1 MSADGAGA
9 SAGGEDDLAAFLGSK
24 PVPRWRRHAKWVVV
38 GVVVLLLVLVLAR
51 CARGNA
57 APDYITEPVRRGAL
71 DLTVTATGS
80 IRPTNIVQ
88 VGSEVSGR
96 IDSIFVDVND
106 RVTKGQVIAIIN
118 TDIIDDQIR
127 QARANLAA
135 AHAAVMQARATF
147 EVDQA
152 QLARLEA
159 VYRASAGK
167 VPSQT
172 ELQAAQGAVA
182 RDRAAIASAEAN
194 VAAVDATLSTAQT
207 NRSRAQIR
215 SPVSGVVL
223 ARQVESGQTV
233 AAAFNTPT
241 LFIIAED
248 LSAMQLRVS
257 VDEASIGQV
266 RAGERARFTVDAY
279 PGRQFDAVVERVD
292 LASTNTAS
300 TVSASG
306 GTAASAAGATSSVVQ
321 YEARLRVDNTS
332 GLLRPGMTAT
342 ATIASASTGQ
352 ELLVPNG
359 SLRFK
364 PDQKAKEEA
373 SVLNPQFGLQKGEQR
388 ASIGVGSTQTLY
400 VLTAPGKL
408 EPVKVI
414 TGESDGR
421 LTVVR
426 AAAIRPGDKVVTG
439 IRAKEP

>member
-1 MSADGAGA
+1 MSA
-9 SAGGEDDLAAFLGSK
+9 SAGLAQDAELAEFLGERPK
-24 PVPRWRRHAKWVVV
+24 PLWRRYLKWAVLAVIV
-38 GVVVLLLVLVLAR
+38 LPLVLLVAR
-51 CARGNA
+51 CARGPG
-57 APDYITEPVRRGAL
+57 APDYITEPVRRGSL

-88 VGSEVSGR
+88 VGSEISGR
-96 IDSIFVDVND
+96 IDSIFIDVND

-135 AHAAVMQARATF
+135 ARASVAQAAATLN
-147 EVDQA
+147 VDQA
-152 QLARLEA
+152 QLARLRS
-159 VYRASAGK
+159 VYQASGGK
-167 VPSQT
+167 VPSLT
-172 ELQAAQGAVA
+172 ELQAAEGAVA

-194 VAAVDATLSTAQT
+194 VAAVAATLSTAQT

-223 ARQVESGQTV
+223 ARQVEPGQTV

-257 VDEASIGQV
+257 VDEANIGLV
-266 RAGERARFTVDAY
+266 RSGERAKFSVDAY
-279 PGRQFDAVVERVD
+279 PGRQFDALVERVD

-300 TVSASG
+300 TVSASSG
-306 GTAASAAGATSSVVQ
+306 SQTAAAGSTSSVVQ
-321 YEARLRVDNTS
+321 YEARLRVDNAT

-342 ATIASASTGQ
+342 ATIASSSTGQ
-352 ELLVPNG
+352 QLLVPNG
-359 SLRFK
+359 ALRFK

-373 SVLNPQFGLQKGEQR
+373 SVLNPQVGLQKGEQR
-388 ASIGVGSTQTLY
+388 ASIGAGSTQTLY
-400 VLTAPGKL
+400 VLETSGKL
-408 EPVKVI
+408 KPIQVI

-426 AAAIRPGDKVVTG
+426 SREIQPDMKVVTG
-439 IRAKEP
+439 IRAKDS